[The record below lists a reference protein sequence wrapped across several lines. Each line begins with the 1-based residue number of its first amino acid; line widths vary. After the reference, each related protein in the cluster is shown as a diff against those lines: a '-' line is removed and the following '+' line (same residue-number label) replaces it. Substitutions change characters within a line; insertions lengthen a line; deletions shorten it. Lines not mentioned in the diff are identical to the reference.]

1 MGPRYS
7 INTLMIHLR
16 TNTFFSLPTSVP
28 VSHTLQR
35 LSLRLSQYSCIYPWE
50 RWRAGGRSALLS
62 LWRAAAPPPGRH
74 STAAGTL
81 RSRSDPPPR
90 GPPLKGNIN
99 VTTDESSNTSCK
111 RTPLH
116 LKLVPRAEHAFT
128 TLTLKTQ
135 MKN

>member
-16 TNTFFSLPTSVP
+16 TTPSLPTPVP

-35 LSLRLSQYSCIYPWE
+35 LRLSQYSCIYPWE
-50 RWRAGGRSALLS
+50 RWRAGGRLALLS
-62 LWRAAAPPPGRH
+62 LWRAAAPPPGRR

-135 MKN
+135 TKN

>member
-16 TNTFFSLPTSVP
+16 TTPSLPTPVP

-35 LSLRLSQYSCIYPWE
+35 LRLSQYSCIYPWE

-62 LWRAAAPPPGRH
+62 LWRAAAPPPGRR

-135 MKN
+135 TKN